1 MLSESNLKG
10 EEMCDS
16 WRRTTHPALG
26 YLQQCAES
34 DAKRNESGGAH
45 MVDEESSNASKRE
58 DIGLRVHETFSH
70 GLQPLRALLDHR
82 AARMR
87 ILHAGVTMGALLEM
101 VLGSPT
107 QNVV

>member
-26 YLQQCAES
+26 YLQQRAES

-58 DIGLRVHETFSH
+58 DIGLRVRDIFAWLAAFAHAAGPSSSPHADIACRRDH
-70 GLQPLRALLDHR
+70 G
-82 AARMR
+82 
-87 ILHAGVTMGALLEM
+87 
-101 VLGSPT
+101 
-107 QNVV
+107 